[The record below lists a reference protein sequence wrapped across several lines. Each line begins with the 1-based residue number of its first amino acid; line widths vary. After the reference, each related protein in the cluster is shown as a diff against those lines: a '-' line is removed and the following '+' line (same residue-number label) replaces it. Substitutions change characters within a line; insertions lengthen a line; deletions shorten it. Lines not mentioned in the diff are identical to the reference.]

1 MLRMLD
7 RISDAIRGERAPTP
21 SSHLIVGLGNPGRR
35 YARNRHNVG
44 FQCVDQLARVCGIR
58 LGKKRLKALLGEG
71 RVGSHRIVLAKPL
84 TFMNQSGK
92 AVGPVAKRYKIAPEQ
107 ILVIHDDLDL
117 PLGRI
122 RLRPRGGSGGHRG
135 IKSIIAALGTQ
146 GFARLRVGIG
156 RPTHGDPVDYVLSD
170 FGRDQDAVIASV
182 AELVVD
188 VVRCYL
194 REGLATAMNVHNGE
208 RPDLSRVT
216 RSAQ

>member
-1 MLRMLD
+1 
-7 RISDAIRGERAPTP
+7 
-21 SSHLIVGLGNPGRR
+21 
-35 YARNRHNVG
+35 
-44 FQCVDQLARVCGIR
+44 
-58 LGKKRLKALLGEG
+58 
-71 RVGSHRIVLAKPL
+71 
-84 TFMNQSGK
+84 MNQSGK